1 MADRIRLI
9 VAGACGRMGRM
20 ILELAASDS
29 RFQVVGATER
39 PDHEMIGRALSDAA
53 GIASLKDVFL
63 SPQIAAP
70 ALLYSDVIVDFT
82 TPGASMANLSLAAE
96 HGNAVVIGTTGFSP
110 AQLVEIHQQ
119 GDKVPCVLSP
129 NMSRGM
135 NLMFVLA
142 RVLGAA
148 LADFDVEITEAH
160 HRGKKDSPSGS
171 ALKIAENLAASRGVE
186 LDGVAVYG
194 RHGKELER
202 PQGQIGMHSIR
213 AGEIVGDHTLLL
225 AGEGERLEV
234 THRVGSRRTFA
245 AGALLAAEFVAK
257 AEPGIYSMA
266 QVLGLDK
273 LADAAGSLAK

>member
-1 MADRIRLI
+1 LPDRIRLI
-9 VAGACGRMGRM
+9 VVGACGRMGRT
-20 ILELAASDS
+20 IVECAACDS

-39 PDHEMIGRALSDAA
+39 PDHEMVGRPLSEAA
-53 GIASLKDVFL
+53 GIASLKDVLL
-63 SPQIAAP
+63 SPQMAP
-70 ALLYSDVIVDFT
+70 LLANTDVIVDFT
-82 TPGASMANLSLAAE
+82 TPDASMANFSLAAE
-96 HGNAVVIGTTGFSP
+96 HGKAIVIGTTGFSA
-110 AQLVEIHQQ
+110 AQLASIHQRR
-119 GDKVPCVLSP
+119 DEARCVLSP

-171 ALKIAENLAASRGVE
+171 AMRIAENLAASRGVE
-186 LDGVAVYG
+186 FDDVVIYG
-194 RHGKELER
+194 RRGKELKR
-202 PQGQIGMHSIR
+202 PPGQVGMHSVR
-213 AGEIVGDHTLLL
+213 AGEIVGEHTLLM

-245 AGALLAAEFVAK
+245 VGALLAAEFVAK

-266 QVLGLDK
+266 QVLGLDM
-273 LADAAGSLAK
+273 LADAASSLVK